1 MGAAC
6 VPLHGGITMRR
17 GLAAGAAISLCV
29 VFCLLFN
36 DDATPSLSRASVSMS
51 AERGSAVASPQ
62 ELVQEPDLDAFG
74 HMMMKKHSGVKKK
87 KRPKLEHFHMRH
99 MFDDDSASSD
109 PLMQA
114 EVRLPHRS
122 KKKTGWYK
130 LNHRNKREWSHRVQL
145 LPNERNEKARKQL
158 QSLEAAPKDWRA
170 QEKKA
175 KVAKMLKKAQ
185 AKLHP
190 HVATK
195 KVSTKKKKT
204 TPKVDKHADH
214 PVREQASSSP
224 LDMLRTAA
232 HAIAQS
238 SPSKKKSPPKLAHLP
253 DGLHATVPFKGPPLK
268 RSPKKKAPLPAD
280 LQIHPT

>member
-1 MGAAC
+1 
-6 VPLHGGITMRR
+6 
-17 GLAAGAAISLCV
+17 
-29 VFCLLFN
+29 
-36 DDATPSLSRASVSMS
+36 
-51 AERGSAVASPQ
+51 
-62 ELVQEPDLDAFG
+62 
-74 HMMMKKHSGVKKK
+74 MMKKHSGVKKK

-175 KVAKMLKKAQ
+175 KKKAKVAKMLKKAQ
-185 AKLHP
+185 AKLAQAKLH
-190 HVATK
+190 HM
-195 KVSTKKKKT
+195 STKKKKT
-204 TPKVDKHADH
+204 TPKVEKHTSH
-214 PVREQASSSP
+214 PIRE
-224 LDMLRTAA
+224 
-232 HAIAQS
+232 
-238 SPSKKKSPPKLAHLP
+238 
-253 DGLHATVPFKGPPLK
+253 
-268 RSPKKKAPLPAD
+268 
-280 LQIHPT
+280 